1 VGTADAI
8 VHASIVRYRKCQTLL
23 E

>member
-8 VHASIVRYRKCQTLL
+8 VHAYIVR
-23 E
+23 